1 MSLQSIVSA
10 NCHSL
15 LEIKSQLSELPE
27 QLYTL
32 QPELTAG
39 SIGVHVRHIL
49 EHYHM
54 LLAGLSQGVICYDD
68 RIRSEKIEQSLSIA
82 LSTLTGITSHLQTLI
97 PEGDRPLTLKAVVSG
112 NSAEQVCTETT
123 LVRELI
129 FIHSHTIHHQ
139 AIVSVLLKA
148 ESIEVSDDFG
158 VAPATLKFRQQA
170 SPGSR

>member
-1 MSLQSIVSA
+1 MSLQSVVSA

-15 LEIKSQLSELPE
+15 LEIKSQLSELPK

-49 EHYHM
+49 EHYQM
-54 LLAGLSQGVICYDD
+54 LFAGLSQGVICYDD
-68 RIRSEKIEQSLSIA
+68 RIRSEQIEQSLSTA

-97 PEGDRPLTLKAVVSG
+97 SEGDKTLTLKAVVSG
-112 NSAEQVCTETT
+112 HSAEEVCTETT
-123 LVRELI
+123 LVRELM
-129 FIHSHTIHHQ
+129 FIHSHTVHHQ
-139 AIVSVLLKA
+139 AIISILLKA

-158 VAPATLKFRQQA
+158 VAPATLQFRKQA
-170 SPGSR
+170 SSGSR